1 MVVPKKQKQV
11 LRKNCD
17 KMIETVTKVQN
28 LAIVGRVG
36 GTLCL
41 RGTEEAINLK

>member
-1 MVVPKKQKQV
+1 MIKKQYNGGAKSKNKFCCV
-11 LRKNCD
+11 RKNCD

-36 GTLCL
+36 VDTVSQ
-41 RGTEEAINLK
+41 K